1 MAGKSPA
8 ALSGREYA
16 ILKKLWERGPL
27 TVREVRDEL
36 AAGQDTGD
44 EEIPY
49 TTVLSLLQ
57 LMEKKGYVVHE
68 SEGKTYRYKAKV
80 ARDKT
85 TRRVIGDFVSRFF
98 DGSTEALLMGLAE
111 SPEISPE
118 VWKKLRSAIKR
129 RQEPSDE

>member
-1 MAGKSPA
+1 MAGKSPS

-16 ILKKLWERGPL
+16 ILRRLWERGPL

-36 AAGQDTGD
+36 AAGQDTRD

-111 SPEISPE
+111 SPDISPE
-118 VWKKLRSAIKR
+118 VWQKLKSAIKR
-129 RQEPSDE
+129 RQEPNDE

>member
-16 ILKKLWERGPL
+16 ILKLLWERGAL

-36 AAGQDTGD
+36 ASGQDERD

-80 ARDKT
+80 ARGKT

-111 SPEISPE
+111 SPDVSPE
-118 VWKKLRSAIKR
+118 VWQKLGSAIKR
-129 RQEPSDE
+129 RQEPNDE

>member
-36 AAGQDTGD
+36 AADQDTRD

-80 ARDKT
+80 ARGKT

-111 SPEISPE
+111 SPDISPE
-118 VWKKLRSAIKR
+118 VWQKLKSAIKR